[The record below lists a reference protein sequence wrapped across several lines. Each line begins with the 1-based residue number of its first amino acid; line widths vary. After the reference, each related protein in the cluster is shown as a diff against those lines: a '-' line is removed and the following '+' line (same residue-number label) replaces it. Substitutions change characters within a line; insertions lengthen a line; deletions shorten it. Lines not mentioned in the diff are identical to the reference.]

1 MPIVSVNPDGT
12 VTIARKSG
20 RDKKTVRPEEL
31 AQYNPA
37 LLEDYNKF
45 SEEKRTLESG
55 GIKPSA
61 EQEKQTTK
69 LSTVEVNVNEL
80 EKQLNQ
86 IGGASR
92 GKLGGTLGKLLAG
105 ATGGEINPDV
115 ADYEA
120 LRKALIGPLARAI
133 SGEVGV
139 LTDRDIARAEGLLPK
154 VTDSKK
160 LAKRKLENLRSITAA
175 QKGVVGGGLP
185 PLNSFFE

>member
-37 LLEDYNKF
+37 LIEDYNNFTEQK
-45 SEEKRTLESG
+45 KILETG
-55 GIKPSA
+55 VKPSD

-92 GKLGGTLGKLLAG
+92 GKLGGTLSKLLAG

-160 LAKRKLENLRSITAA
+160 L
-175 QKGVVGGGLP
+175 
-185 PLNSFFE
+185 